1 MHASIA
7 ATFWSAAL
15 LCRFNKYTMTEKHF
29 ILATAGHVDHGKS
42 ALVKALTGTDPDRL
56 PEEKARQITIDLG
69 FAELNLT
76 ARNGEKIH
84 AGIVDVPGHEDFVR
98 NMIAG
103 VGSIDLAL
111 LVVAADDGW
120 MPQTEEH
127 LQILTYLGVQ
137 RAVIALAK
145 SDLGGIDA
153 VMEQIREKLRATPFA
168 HAPIVPTSIRTGEGI
183 ENLKDAFATELG
195 TAEPHPDIH
204 KPRLFIDRAFTLRG
218 IGTVVTGTL
227 SGGSI
232 RRSQD
237 VIVQPKNVSAR
248 VRSVQN
254 HGRDVEIAQPGM
266 RTAINLPDLSIGQN
280 AVQRG
285 DLITVQS
292 LGSPQSTID
301 VLLERSPRLKRNS
314 PAARPIKNGSSVQ
327 VHFGTGRI
335 AAKITL
341 LDQSAL
347 GAGQSAIAR
356 LRLDSTIIA
365 FVGDR
370 FIVRDSSEQNT
381 IAGGT
386 VLDPDADRANFRAA
400 AQVQF
405 LRARATTPHGV
416 DVCIQSQLQ
425 RDGRAEPETLLAK
438 SNFSTDQI
446 SEALSRLS
454 HDGQIIVARDIA
466 ADASYWH
473 TLINRAATLIDRA
486 HEKHPERR
494 GVELSELRRDLET
507 RSDKLFA
514 AVISELTRNGF
525 VRFENQIA
533 RVSHRPS
540 LPPELLSAAENIHA
554 ALSARRF
561 DPPDRKSFSQ
571 DRNLQ
576 QALRFLIDEGKIFEI
591 SREIVVLRETVEE
604 MQNSIVKF
612 LSENGSATASQL
624 RQKIGSTRRV
634 IIPFLEYLDRTGV
647 TRRIGD
653 ERVLAKKSAA
663 AKLTDA
669 TRAQRA

>member
-1 MHASIA
+1 
-7 ATFWSAAL
+7 
-15 LCRFNKYTMTEKHF
+15 MTEKNF

-42 ALVKALTGTDPDRL
+42 ALVRALTGTDPDRL

-69 FAELNLT
+69 FAELNLAGT
-76 ARNGEKIH
+76 DEQRFHI
-84 AGIVDVPGHEDFVR
+84 GIVDVPGHEDFVR

-127 LQILTYLGVQ
+127 LQILNYLRVKRGV
-137 RAVIALAK
+137 VALTK
-145 SDLGGIDA
+145 SDLGGIDVVA
-153 VMEQIREKLRATPFA
+153 EQIREKLHDTLFARAS
-168 HAPIVPTSIRTGEGI
+168 IVPTSIRTGEGI
-183 ENLKDAFATELG
+183 ENLKDALATELA
-195 TAEPHPDIH
+195 TAEPQPDIC
-204 KPRLFIDRAFTLRG
+204 KPRLFVDRAFTLRG

-237 VIVQPKNVSAR
+237 LFVQPRNVSAR
-248 VRSVQN
+248 VRSIQN

-266 RTAINLPDLSIGQN
+266 RTAINLPDLSIGDN
-280 AVQRG
+280 GIQRG
-285 DLITVQS
+285 DIITVDS
-292 LGSPQSTID
+292 LGSPQATID
-301 VLLERSPRLKRNS
+301 VLLERSSRLKRNS

-341 LDQSAL
+341 LDQPAV

-356 LRLDSTIIA
+356 LRLDSPIVA
-365 FVGDR
+365 LVGDR
-370 FIVRDSSEQNT
+370 FVIRDSSEQNT

-386 VLDPDADRANFRAA
+386 VLDSDADRTNFRSS
-400 AQVQF
+400 AQLQF
-405 LRARATTPHGV
+405 LRARATAPHDV
-416 DVCIQSQLQ
+416 DVCIRSRLQ
-425 RDGRAEPETLLAK
+425 RDQCIDSKALLVK
-438 SNFSTDQI
+438 SNFSADEI

-454 HDGQIIVARDIA
+454 HDGEIVQAGDIIAS
-466 ADASYWH
+466 ASYWH
-473 TLINRAATLIDRA
+473 NLINRAATLIDRA
-486 HEKHPERR
+486 HDKNPERR
-494 GVELSELRRDLET
+494 GVDLSELRADLEIE
-507 RSDKLFA
+507 SDKIFG

-533 RVSHRPS
+533 RVSHQPS
-540 LPPELLSAAENIHA
+540 LPLELLSVAENIRA
-554 ALSARRF
+554 ALSARGF
-561 DPPDRKSFSQ
+561 DPPDRKALSQ

-576 QALRFLIDEGKIFEI
+576 QALRFLIDKGEI
-591 SREIVVLRETVEE
+591 VEITREIVVLREAAEQ
-604 MQNSIVKF
+604 MQNTITEF
-612 LSENGSATASQL
+612 LTENGSATASQL
-624 RQKIGSTRRV
+624 RQKIGTTRRV

-669 TRAQRA
+669 ARAQRT